1 MHPPFRFAAGEKLLF
16 RYSQHKK
23 GRCAYSVSAATS
35 SPFQQMRIDL
45 PLKESPAAGGAKALT
60 AEGGEGDQLSI
71 CQEEIL

>member
-1 MHPPFRFAAGEKLLF
+1 MHPPFRFTAGEKLSF

-45 PLKESPAAGGAKALT
+45 PLKESPAAGRGQ
-60 AEGGEGDQLSI
+60 GPHRRGR
-71 CQEEIL
+71 